1 MKKQIK
7 IIVTSLLLTCLLL
20 WGATVFGGVAASISH
35 LSGPLMAQKADGS
48 TRALQV
54 GSSVDEG
61 DTVITQ
67 KRTYARLK
75 FTDGSEVTLKPDSQF
90 RVEQHNYDKA
100 DPKADAGSYR
110 LIKGG
115 LRTITG
121 QIGKRGNHDS
131 YQMKT
136 PTATI
141 GIRGTIFDVTYCTGG
156 DSCGAVRPGLYL
168 AVNDGFVVIT
178 NNEGVST
185 TLQVK
190 AGEYVYVENAT
201 TPPVVLSTRP
211 DIPYDPPPALSQ
223 TGAAGQEGGGG
234 QQGAGTQTDC
244 IMR

>member
-1 MKKQIK
+1 MINLRK
-7 IIVTSLLLTCLLL
+7 IIVTSLLLACLLL
-20 WGATVFGGVAASISH
+20 WVSIAFGGVAASISH
-35 LSGPLMAQKADGS
+35 LSGPLMAKKADGS
-48 TRALQV
+48 TRALQI
-54 GSSVDEG
+54 GSKVDEG

-90 RVEQHNYDKA
+90 KVEQHNYDKA
-100 DPKADAGSYR
+100 DPRADAGSYR

-121 QIGKRGNHDS
+121 QIGKRGNQDA

-141 GIRGTIFDVTYCTGG
+141 GIRGTIFDVTFCTG

-190 AGEYVYVENAT
+190 AGDHVYVESAT
-201 TPPVVLSTRP
+201 TPPVVLPTKP

-223 TGAAGQEGGGG
+223 PGAAGQEGGG
-234 QQGAGTQTDC
+234 QQGSDAQTDC